1 MEKSMQEKKRFAV
14 LIDSENISSKYAKI
28 IFDEMN
34 EYGMATYRRIY
45 GNWAKSNGW
54 SEKLLLENSIMPIQ
68 QFSYTSGKN
77 STDMA
82 MVIDAMDIFYSGK
95 VEGFCLVTSDSDF
108 TRLAMRLREGNMFVM
123 GMGDSKAPDSL
134 TKSCNKFVYLD
145 ILAKHSEEADTKTSQ
160 KAEKTAQK
168 EKARNVTGTLP
179 ILTIEKEK
187 KETEIK
193 TKSGVT
199 KLKSLEKAISDMI
212 GKSDNGK
219 VVLSEVG
226 NRLTGLFPDYDVR
239 NYGYSKLSTLISEK
253 FINLKLKQDGK
264 GYVVTKND
272 FPSKE
277 ELEHEIVELLKSK
290 GGSLNNISMV
300 QEHLKKGHPGFDV
313 KDYGYSK
320 ISNFMK
326 SMKEIKVVNNSVT
339 LKNAE
344 TTLEEDLIQ
353 IIKERGSVQVHL
365 SQVCTDLKKRYPDFD
380 VKKCG
385 HKNFSTFLR
394 SMDCFYVDNDRVS
407 LK

>member
-145 ILAKHSEEADTKTSQ
+145 ILAKHSEEADSKIIPKSQ
-160 KAEKTAQK
+160 KTIQK
-168 EKARNVTGTLP
+168 EASKNIGNTLP
-179 ILTIEKEK
+179 FATEKEK
-187 KETEIK
+187 KEPELK

-272 FPSKE
+272 FPGKE
-277 ELEHEIVELLKSK
+277 ELESEIVELLKSK

-300 QEHLKKGHPGFDV
+300 QEHLKKMHPGFDV

-344 TTLEEDLIQ
+344 TTLEDDLIQ
-353 IIKERGSVQVHL
+353 IIKGRGNVQVHL

-385 HKNFSTFLR
+385 HKNFSNFLR
-394 SMDCFYVDNDRVS
+394 SMDCFHVDSDRVS

>member
-145 ILAKHSEEADTKTSQ
+145 ILAKHSDEADTKTVLKSG
-160 KAEKTAQK
+160 KTVQK
-168 EKARNVTGTLP
+168 ETNRTTGSNLSLAP
-179 ILTIEKEK
+179 EKEK
-187 KETEIK
+187 KEPELK

-212 GKSDNGK
+212 GKSDTGK

-272 FPSKE
+272 FPGKE
-277 ELEHEIVELLKSK
+277 ELESEIVELLKSK

-300 QEHLKKGHPGFDV
+300 QEHLKKMHPGFDV

-326 SMKEIKVVNNSVT
+326 SMKEIKVANNSVT

-344 TTLEEDLIQ
+344 TTLEDDLTQ
-353 IIKERGSVQVHL
+353 IIRDRGGIQVHL

-385 HKNFSTFLR
+385 HKNFSNFLR
-394 SMDCFYVDNDRVS
+394 SMNCFHVDNDRVS